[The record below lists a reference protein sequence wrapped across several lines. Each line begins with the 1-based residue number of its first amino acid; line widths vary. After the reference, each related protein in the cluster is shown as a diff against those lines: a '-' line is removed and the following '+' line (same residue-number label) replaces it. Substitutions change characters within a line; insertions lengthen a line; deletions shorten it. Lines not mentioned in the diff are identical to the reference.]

1 MTRNKYCFGL
11 GTVGR
16 DMLYTLVSMYLLF
29 YLTDILNLPDST
41 MWWMTAVLTV
51 LRVFDAVNDPFMGVL
66 VDNTKSRYGKFKP
79 WIAVGAVL
87 AGVFTVLMFTDT
99 GMTASSYIVFF
110 TFVYLTW
117 DIVYGAND
125 IAYWSMLP
133 SLTIDL
139 REREKIGSFAK
150 ICANVGMYIV
160 VVAIIPVTEILSRL
174 TGSAVQGWFVFS
186 LIVAGLLLLFQSFT
200 VFGVKEMKGTF
211 KEEEKTTLREMFS
224 VIFKNDQLMVTAVAM
239 ALFMIGYCT
248 TTSFGVYFFKYGY
261 KDESMYSVFAGV
273 LGVSQITALSLFPV
287 FAKRYN
293 RKRLYTF
300 ATAMVAAGYIVF
312 FFAPMKMIPIGIAGI
327 LVFIGE
333 AFISILMLM
342 FLTDTIEYGQWKFRK
357 RNESITFSIQPFINK
372 IGGAIANGIVGI
384 TVIIAGINRAET
396 PEDVTSEGLLIMKL
410 AMLVLPLI
418 FIAVGYFIYLS
429 KFKIDDRLFEQ
440 IVAELKQRGDI
451 RKPYSE

>member
-1 MTRNKYCFGL
+1 MENENLTRNKYCFGL

-99 GMTASSYIVFF
+99 GMTGSSYIVFF

-239 ALFMIGYCT
+239 ALFVLVTDEDFSALENEKKEKSIEILDFVQL
-248 TTSFGVYFFKYGY
+248 SEIDPIYFDKTYYLSPRETGGKAYKLLRKAMSDTGKIAIAKIVIRNKESLAALRVY
-261 KDESMYSVFAGV
+261 KDV
-273 LGVSQITALSLFPV
+273 
-287 FAKRYN
+287 
-293 RKRLYTF
+293 
-300 ATAMVAAGYIVF
+300 
-312 FFAPMKMIPIGIAGI
+312 
-327 LVFIGE
+327 
-333 AFISILMLM
+333 
-342 FLTDTIEYGQWKFRK
+342 
-357 RNESITFSIQPFINK
+357 
-372 IGGAIANGIVGI
+372 
-384 TVIIAGINRAET
+384 
-396 PEDVTSEGLLIMKL
+396 
-410 AMLVLPLI
+410 LVLETIFYPDEVREISLVPDVPSDQEVVDKELDMAKKLI
-418 FIAVGYFIYLS
+418 ENLTETFDPKKYVNTYREDLL
-429 KFKIDDRLFEQ
+429 DL
-440 IVAELKQRGDI
+440 I
-451 RKPYSE
+451 RKKVEGQEIQTAPSAVQSNVVDIMEALQASLKETQKKTKKKRSTG